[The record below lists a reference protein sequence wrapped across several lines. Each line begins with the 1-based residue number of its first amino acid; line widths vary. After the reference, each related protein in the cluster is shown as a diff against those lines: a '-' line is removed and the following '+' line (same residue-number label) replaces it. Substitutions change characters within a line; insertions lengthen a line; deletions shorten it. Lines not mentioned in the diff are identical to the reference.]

1 MFKIGEKVMEG
12 RWLVTIEKIGQS
24 GREGYSI
31 AVTDGELIWWVRP
44 DQIRPLTKLERALK

>member
-1 MFKIGEKVMEG
+1 MEG